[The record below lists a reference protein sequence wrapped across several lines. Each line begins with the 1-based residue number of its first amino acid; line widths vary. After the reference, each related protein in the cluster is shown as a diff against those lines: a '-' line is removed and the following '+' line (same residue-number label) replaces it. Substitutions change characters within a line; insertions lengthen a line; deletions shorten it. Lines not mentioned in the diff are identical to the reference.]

1 MYTTGPVHQAA
12 AAAAAARHKVRRWET
27 KVREDKGRTKG
38 GQRGTKGRGGR
49 DEVEE
54 RTLKDEQRGW
64 GEGTKHKGRGM
75 GKKQMKKS

>member
-27 KVREDKGRTKG
+27 KVREDKGR
-38 GQRGTKGRGGR
+38 TKGRGGR